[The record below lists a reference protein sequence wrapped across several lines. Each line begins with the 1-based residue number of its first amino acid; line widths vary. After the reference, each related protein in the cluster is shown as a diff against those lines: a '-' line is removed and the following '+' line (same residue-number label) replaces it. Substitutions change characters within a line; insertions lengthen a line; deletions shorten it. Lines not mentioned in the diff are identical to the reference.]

1 MKKRARLEEII
12 VSLKSM
18 ARECISGYLAT
29 SIAIDHNMIDII
41 DIEEGEIFNT
51 DNI

>member
-18 ARECISGYLAT
+18 AKECISDYLAM
-29 SIAIDHNMIDII
+29 SIAIDHNMIDLI
-41 DIEEGEIFNT
+41 DIEEGEISIR